1 MGVGIV
7 RRYVT
12 ELVPSCRRGVSGVG
26 VRLVPDFLFAAALVS
41 RWGGGFIFIGRA
53 GPCDKSVAIT
63 VALDRKGKAVDLIC
77 C

>member
-7 RRYVT
+7 RRYAT

-26 VRLVPDFLFAAALVS
+26 VRLVPDSSFAAAFDS
-41 RWGGGFIFIGRA
+41 RQSGGFIFIGRA